1 MLGLARLSIYLTKS
15 IHWIFTCAWHWWDGG
30 LWSTQSNVLG
40 SVLRVFK
47 NPWPSCGDWSTL
59 PSYHYSCD
67 IQAKE
72 KSGKGHLKCTCLC
85 DTLRI
90 DWARSPRETRCLRLR
105 AVVKPLIVCWAH
117 ITLNPLRTVSTQWWR
132 VMSPTSNVK
141 VQMKSKTRVHKIWGC
156 FWHFH
161 KRQDFNMLCLLIS
174 YINNY
179 TKCFCRTAWSC
190 SSGSWWGIKWGLGG
204 KALWG
209 SMLSRLWILLSDTIE
224 SLMEFSWVMAF
235 HGSQRAVYP
244 LPGDGQAYSDQ
255 TKSLWARALSSG
267 SGLEKNIK

>member
-105 AVVKPLIVCWAH
+105 AVVKPLNVCWAH
-117 ITLNPLRTVSTQWWR
+117 ITLNPLQTVSTQWWR

-174 YINNY
+174 YISNF

-204 KALWG
+204 KPSEVPCYQGCGFCFPTQLKVLWN
-209 SMLSRLWILLSDTIE
+209 SAELWLSTEVRGPCIHCL
-224 SLMEFSWVMAF
+224 VMARPTQIKRKA
-235 HGSQRAVYP
+235 SEREP
-244 LPGDGQAYSDQ
+244 
-255 TKSLWARALSSG
+255 WALAQDW
-267 SGLEKNIK
+267 KKI